1 MQPLI
6 HLPLRFTL
14 RPIYFGLTLALS
26 GLSLDSLACAPQA
39 GRLTAVE
46 GRVEVRAAS
55 GGNWQAASARQI
67 LCPGDQIAVRGPGRA
82 AVVLSQDVLVRL
94 DQNTTLT
101 LPPSASSGELGL
113 GRGVVHV
120 ISRFTKR
127 FGVITP
133 FVNALVDGTEF
144 TVASDDSAARVV
156 VAEGRVRTTN
166 SAGEQSLGAGEASET
181 HAGSAPGRV
190 TIRPL
195 DAVAWAIHYPAV
207 LRLSDAELAA
217 WPDAVRTP
225 LAAARRDAD
234 RGRFREAFDTLA
246 ALPEAGTQPGLA
258 ALKAGALLGLGQV
271 DEARALIARF
281 APDASASLA
290 AVEAVVLV
298 ARNDSTAAEAAARRA
313 VSLDASSPA
322 ARLALSY
329 ALQSARQL
337 PAALAAAEQ
346 ATRLDATDPLAWARR
361 AELEL
366 SLGNSEA
373 GGDSARR
380 AVALSPDTP
389 RARAMAAFARLI
401 AGETDDAATDFQ
413 SALDSNDAEPLAHF
427 GLGLALLRQ
436 GHTDAGRR
444 EVEIAAL
451 LDPGNAELRSYL
463 GRAYMEEERSKV
475 AGSQFE
481 LARRLDPASPT
492 PWYFDAFRKLRDREP
507 LAAIADGEQALAL
520 NEQRAVLRSTA
531 LLDQDRAARAASLG
545 AAYQQVGFTAPAQV
559 AAMQALDDDNQN
571 AAAHRLLADAYA
583 DTPRYEGARLS
594 ELLQAQ
600 LRQPIGHWPLAPQ
613 FVMPA
618 IPMLDGPR
626 AVSPDEATAFFERK
640 PTRFAASLAG
650 GTNDTLSGSFV
661 ASRAW
666 ERAQLSIGA
675 FDYRSRGLDARIA
688 DIHLAGSRIDG
699 QFALTPRTMLLAE
712 MRHTERS
719 GGDQSKDLF
728 DGAIGT
734 LQNVITDLG
743 RIGIR
748 HELGAGEEFIAEVNT
763 QRIRER
769 EKDLLSQLLFEHPK
783 YPSFYYDQEI
793 DNHARMQARGL
804 SMLYSKLQHNHAIQI
819 GATAFRLAGS
829 NNGTVDAQEIHR
841 NIPEIPEGPYPLQLA
856 PSKVD
861 RDTVFSY
868 GQWRINPAISVH
880 GGAEYVRLDDLNHT
894 QAERINGKLG
904 IVARLATGTTL
915 RSAFFQG
922 VSGSKYDRES
932 LAPTQF
938 AGFNQVFDDPT
949 GTRWRRAAVG
959 LDQRF
964 AGGITAGLEAS
975 GRILNV
981 PMFSTGSS
989 MELGRWN
996 EQLHRAHVAVPFGH
1010 KVALSAEWRHEA
1022 TQTDANP
1029 AYRGLPYKV
1038 RTDLVPLRLWL
1049 KTGPADVLIENWA
1062 VRQHA
1067 SQFDSRLNG
1076 AGSDLHA
1083 GSTFSTTNLRV
1094 SMPIV
1099 SNRLTATLG
1108 LYNVFDRQFRFHN
1121 TDLNGDPKV
1130 PLFYPQRTALLQAH
1144 FRF

>member
-1 MQPLI
+1 MQPPV
-6 HLPLRFTL
+6 HLPQRFAL

-26 GLSLDSLACAPQA
+26 GLSLDTLACDPQA
-39 GRLTAVE
+39 GHLSAIE
-46 GRVEVRAAS
+46 GRVEVRAAA
-55 GGNWQAASARQI
+55 GGAWQPATARQI

-217 WPDAVRTP
+217 WPDAVRSP

-234 RGRFREAFDTLA
+234 NGRFREALDTLA

-271 DEARALIARF
+271 GEARALIARF

-298 ARNDSTAAEAAARRA
+298 ARNDTSAAETAARRA
-313 VSLDASSPA
+313 VSLDARSA
-322 ARLALSY
+322 AAQLALSY

-346 ATRLDATDPLAWARR
+346 ATALDANDPLAWARR

-366 SLGNSEA
+366 SLGHSEA

-401 AGETDDAATDFQ
+401 AGETDGAATDFQ

-650 GTNDTLSGSFV
+650 GTRDTLSGSFV

-688 DIHLAGSRIDG
+688 DTHLAGSRIDG

-719 GGDQSKDLF
+719 GGDQSKNLF
-728 DGAIGT
+728 DGPIGT

-748 HELGAGEEFIAEVNT
+748 HELGAGEEFLAEVNT
-763 QRIRER
+763 QRIREH
-769 EKDLLSQLLFEHPK
+769 EKDLIQINPPGL
-783 YPSFYYDQEI
+783 DI
-793 DNHARMQARGL
+793 DVDGRLQQRARGL
-804 SMLYSKLQHNHAIQI
+804 SMLYSRQQERLGLVA
-819 GATAFRLAGS
+819 GASSFHLSGS
-829 NNGTVDAQEIHR
+829 TNSAYSMALSADPG
-841 NIPEIPEGPYPLQLA
+841 NIVYAETQ
-856 PSKVD
+856 PSTNQRVD
-861 RDTVFSY
+861 RDTAFSY
-868 GQWRINPAISVH
+868 GQWRINPAVTVH

-981 PMFSTGSS
+981 LTIGEDNG
-989 MELGRWN
+989 MELVRWN
-996 EQLHRAHVAVPFGH
+996 EQLHRAHVAVPFGN
-1010 KVALSAEWRHEA
+1010 KVALSAEWRHET
-1022 TQTDANP
+1022 TQTDASP
-1029 AYRGLPYKV
+1029 DYRGLPYKV

-1067 SQFDSRLNG
+1067 SQGDRRGNDQR
-1076 AGSDLHA
+1076 A
-1083 GSTFSTTNLRV
+1083 STAFSTTNLRISLPV
-1094 SMPIV
+1094 V

>member
-1 MQPLI
+1 MQAPV
-6 HLPLRFTL
+6 HLPRHFVL
-14 RPIYFGLTLALS
+14 RPVSVCLALALS
-26 GLSLDSLACAPQA
+26 GLSLDTLACATEA
-39 GRLTAVE
+39 GRLTAIE
-46 GRVEVRAAS
+46 GRVEVRAAT

-82 AVVLSQDVLVRL
+82 AVVLSQNVLVRL

-120 ISRFTKR
+120 ISRFSKR

-156 VAEGRVRTTN
+156 VAEGRVRTAN

-181 HAGSAPGRV
+181 HAGSAPGRI

-195 DAVAWAIHYPAV
+195 DAVAWAIHYPSV
-207 LRLSDAELAA
+207 VRLSDAELAA
-217 WPDAVRTP
+217 LPEALRNP
-225 LAAARRDAD
+225 LAAARRAAD
-234 RGRFREAFDTLA
+234 SGRLREALDSLA
-246 ALPEAGTQPGLA
+246 VLPETGAQPSLA

-281 APDASASLA
+281 APDANASLA

-298 ARNDSTAAEAAARRA
+298 ARNDTAAEAAARRA
-313 VSLDASSPA
+313 VRLDAGSAA

-337 PAALAAAEQ
+337 PAALAAAED

-366 SLGNSEA
+366 SLGHSAA

-380 AVALSPDTP
+380 AVALGPDTP

-401 AGETDDAATDFQ
+401 AGETDGAATDFQ

-436 GHTDAGRR
+436 GHTEAGRR

-463 GRAYMEEERSKV
+463 GRAYMEEARSKV

-507 LAAIADGEQALAL
+507 LAAIHDGEQALAL

-545 AAYQQVGFTAPAQV
+545 AAYQQVGFAAPAQV
-559 AAMQALDDDNQN
+559 AAMQALDDDSQN
-571 AAAHRLLADAYA
+571 AAAHRLLAEAYA

-600 LRQPIGHWPLAPQ
+600 LRQPVGHWPLAPQ

-650 GTNDTLSGSFV
+650 GTRDTLSGSFV

-675 FDYRSRGLDARIA
+675 FDYRSRGLDTRIA
-688 DIHLAGSRIDG
+688 DTHLAGSRIEG

-719 GGDQSKDLF
+719 GGDQSKTLF
-728 DGAIGT
+728 AAPAIGT
-734 LQNVITDLG
+734 LQNVITDLS

-748 HELGAGEEFIAEVNT
+748 HELGAGEEFLAEVNT

-769 EKDLLSQLLFEHPK
+769 EKDFFQINP
-783 YPSFYYDQEI
+783 PGI
-793 DNHARMQARGL
+793 DIDSDYRLQQRSRGL
-804 SMLYSKLQHNHAIQI
+804 SMLYSLQQERLGVVA
-819 GATAFRLAGS
+819 GASSFHLSGS
-829 NNGTVDAQEIHR
+829 TNSSYSMALSADPGNVVYAETQ
-841 NIPEIPEGPYPLQLA
+841 
-856 PSKVD
+856 PSTNQRVD
-861 RDTVFSY
+861 RETVFSY
-868 GQWRINPAISVH
+868 GQWRINPAVTML

-904 IVARLATGTTL
+904 IVTRLATGTTL

-989 MELGRWN
+989 IELGRWN

-1010 KVALSAEWRHEA
+1010 KVALSAEWRHEE

-1029 AYRGLPYKV
+1029 DYRGLPYKV

-1049 KTGPADVLIENWA
+1049 KSGPADVLVENWA

-1067 SQFDSRLNG
+1067 AQLDG

-1083 GSTFSTTNLRV
+1083 SSTFSTTNLRV

-1130 PLFYPQRTALLQAH
+1130 PLFYPQRTALLQGH

>member
-1 MQPLI
+1 
-6 HLPLRFTL
+6 
-14 RPIYFGLTLALS
+14 
-26 GLSLDSLACAPQA
+26 
-39 GRLTAVE
+39 
-46 GRVEVRAAS
+46 
-55 GGNWQAASARQI
+55 
-67 LCPGDQIAVRGPGRA
+67 
-82 AVVLSQDVLVRL
+82 
-94 DQNTTLT
+94 
-101 LPPSASSGELGL
+101 
-113 GRGVVHV
+113 
-120 ISRFTKR
+120 
-127 FGVITP
+127 
-133 FVNALVDGTEF
+133 
-144 TVASDDSAARVV
+144 
-156 VAEGRVRTTN
+156 
-166 SAGEQSLGAGEASET
+166 
-181 HAGSAPGRV
+181 
-190 TIRPL
+190 
-195 DAVAWAIHYPAV
+195 
-207 LRLSDAELAA
+207 
-217 WPDAVRTP
+217 
-225 LAAARRDAD
+225 
-234 RGRFREAFDTLA
+234 
-246 ALPEAGTQPGLA
+246 
-258 ALKAGALLGLGQV
+258 
-271 DEARALIARF
+271 
-281 APDASASLA
+281 
-290 AVEAVVLV
+290 
-298 ARNDSTAAEAAARRA
+298 
-313 VSLDASSPA
+313 
-322 ARLALSY
+322 
-329 ALQSARQL
+329 
-337 PAALAAAEQ
+337 
-346 ATRLDATDPLAWARR
+346 
-361 AELEL
+361 
-366 SLGNSEA
+366 
-373 GGDSARR
+373 
-380 AVALSPDTP
+380 TP

-401 AGETDDAATDFQ
+401 AGDTDAAATDFQ
-413 SALDSNDAEPLAHF
+413 NALDSNDAEPLAHF

-436 GHTDAGRR
+436 GHTEAGRR

-451 LDPGNAELRSYL
+451 LDPSNAELRSYL

-492 PWYFDAFRKLRDREP
+492 PWYFDAFRKLLDREP
-507 LAAIADGEQALAL
+507 LAAIRDGEQAVAL
-520 NEQRAVLRSTA
+520 NDNRAVLRAGT
-531 LLDQDRAARAASLG
+531 LLDQDRAARSASLG
-545 AAYQQVGFTAPAQV
+545 AAYQQVGFAAPAQV

-583 DTPRYEGARLS
+583 DTPRFEGARLS

-626 AVSPDEATAFFERK
+626 AVSPDEATAFFDRK

-650 GTNDTLSGSFV
+650 GTRDTLSGSFV
-661 ASRAW
+661 ASHAW

-675 FDYRSRGLDARIA
+675 FDYRGRSLDPRVA
-688 DIHLAGSRIDG
+688 DTHLAGSRIDG

-719 GGDQSKDLF
+719 GGDQSKSLF

-763 QRIRER
+763 RRIRER
-769 EKDLLSQLLFEHPK
+769 EKDLFQ
-783 YPSFYYDQEI
+783 I
-793 DNHARMQARGL
+793 DPPGIDIDSDYRLQQRSRGL
-804 SMLYSKLQHNHAIQI
+804 SMLYSLQQERLGLVA
-819 GATAFRLAGS
+819 GASAFRLS
-829 NNGTVDAQEIHR
+829 GTQDNVFMTSLTMDRSIVLDVTTFPTAKR
-841 NIPEIPEGPYPLQLA
+841 KN
-856 PSKVD
+856 D
-861 RDTVFSY
+861 RDTAFSY
-868 GQWRINPAISVH
+868 GQWRINPAIIVH
-880 GGAEYVRLDDLNHT
+880 GGAEYVRLNDLDRT
-894 QAERINGKLG
+894 QTERVNGKLG

-949 GTRWRRAAVG
+949 GTRWRRAAIG

-964 AGGITAGLEAS
+964 TGGITAGLEAS
-975 GRILNV
+975 GRILHV
-981 PMFSTGSS
+981 PMFSTGSN

-996 EQLHRAHVAVPFGH
+996 EQLHRAHLSVPFGQ

-1022 TQTDANP
+1022 TQTEVTPD
-1029 AYRGLPYKV
+1029 YRALPYKV

-1049 KTGPADVLIENWA
+1049 KTGPADVLVENWA

-1067 SQFDSRLNG
+1067 SQLDG
-1076 AGSDLHA
+1076 AGSDQRA
-1083 GSTFSTTNLRV
+1083 SSTFSMTNLRV

-1130 PLFYPQRTALLQAH
+1130 PLFYPQRTALLQGH

>member
-26 GLSLDSLACAPQA
+26 GLSLDSLACDPQA

-144 TVASDDSAARVV
+144 TVASDDTAARVV

-217 WPDAVRTP
+217 WPDAVRSP

-234 RGRFREAFDTLA
+234 NGRFREALDTLA

-271 DEARALIARF
+271 GEARALIARF

-298 ARNDSTAAEAAARRA
+298 ARNDTSAAETAARRA
-313 VSLDASSPA
+313 VSLDARSA
-322 ARLALSY
+322 AAQLALSY

-346 ATRLDATDPLAWARR
+346 ATALDANDPLAWARR

-366 SLGNSEA
+366 SLGHSEA

-380 AVALSPDTP
+380 AVALGPDTP

-520 NEQRAVLRSTA
+520 NNQRAVLRSTA

-545 AAYQQVGFTAPAQV
+545 AAYQQVGFAAPAQV

-650 GTNDTLSGSFV
+650 GTRDTLSGSFV
-661 ASRAW
+661 ASHAW

-688 DIHLAGSRIDG
+688 DTHLAGSRIDG

-719 GGDQSKDLF
+719 GGDQSKSLF

-763 QRIRER
+763 RRIRER
-769 EKDLLSQLLFEHPK
+769 EKDLFQINP
-783 YPSFYYDQEI
+783 PGI
-793 DNHARMQARGL
+793 DIDTDSRLQQRTRGL
-804 SMLYSKLQHNHAIQI
+804 SMLYSRQQERLGVVA
-819 GATAFRLAGS
+819 GASAFRLS
-829 NNGTVDAQEIHR
+829 GTQDTTFMTSLTMDRSIVLNVT
-841 NIPEIPEGPYPLQLA
+841 NIPTTSLK
-856 PSKVD
+856 SD
-861 RDTVFSY
+861 RDTAFGY
-868 GQWRINPAISVH
+868 GQWRINPAVTVH
-880 GGAEYVRLDDLNHT
+880 GGVEYVRFDQLDFS

-949 GTRWRRAAVG
+949 GTRWRRAAIG

-1010 KVALSAEWRHEA
+1010 KVALSAEWRHEE
-1022 TQTDANP
+1022 TQTELNTDF
-1029 AYRGLPYKV
+1029 RGLPYKV

-1049 KTGPADVLIENWA
+1049 KTGPADVLVENWA

-1067 SQFDSRLNG
+1067 AQLDG

-1083 GSTFSTTNLRV
+1083 GSTFSTTNLRI

-1130 PLFYPQRTALLQAH
+1130 PLFYPQRTALLQGH

>member
-1 MQPLI
+1 MQAPA
-6 HLPLRFTL
+6 HLPQHFVL
-14 RPIYFGLTLALS
+14 RPVFVCLAVALS
-26 GLSLDSLACAPQA
+26 GLSLDTLACDTEA
-39 GRLTAVE
+39 GRLTAIE
-46 GRVEVRAAS
+46 GRVEVRAS
-55 GGNWQAASARQI
+55 TGGNWQAASARQI

-82 AVVLSQDVLVRL
+82 AVVLSQNVLVRL

-101 LPPSASSGELGL
+101 LPPSASSGELSL

-156 VAEGRVRTTN
+156 VAEGRVRTAN
-166 SAGEQSLGAGEASET
+166 STGEQSLGAGEASET

-190 TIRPL
+190 AIRPL
-195 DAVAWAIHYPAV
+195 DAVTWAIHYPSV
-207 LRLSDAELAA
+207 VRLSDAELAA
-217 WPDAVRTP
+217 LPEALRNP
-225 LAAARRDAD
+225 LATARRAAD
-234 RGRFREAFDTLA
+234 GGRFREALDALA
-246 ALPEAGTQPGLA
+246 SLPETGTQPSLA

-271 DEARALIARF
+271 DEARAQIAHF

-290 AVEAVVLV
+290 AIEAVVLV
-298 ARNDSTAAEAAARRA
+298 ARNDNAAETAARRA
-313 VSLDASSPA
+313 VSLDAGSSA

-337 PAALAAAEQ
+337 PAALAAAED

-366 SLGNSEA
+366 SLGHSAA

-380 AVALSPDTP
+380 ALALGPDTP
-389 RARAMAAFARLI
+389 RARAMSAFSRLI
-401 AGETDDAATDFQ
+401 AGETDGAATDFQ
-413 SALDSNDAEPLAHF
+413 SALDSNDAEPLTHF

-436 GHTDAGRR
+436 GHTEAGRR

-451 LDPGNAELRSYL
+451 LDPANAELRSYL
-463 GRAYMEEERSKV
+463 GRAYMEEARSKV
-475 AGSQFE
+475 AGNQFE

-520 NEQRAVLRSTA
+520 NEQRAVLRASA

-545 AAYQQVGFTAPAQV
+545 AAYQQVGFAAPAQV
-559 AAMQALDDDNQN
+559 AAMNALEDDSQN
-571 AAAHRLLADAYA
+571 AAAHRLLAEAYA

-600 LRQPIGHWPLAPQ
+600 MRQPIGHWPLAPQ

-626 AVSPDEATAFFERK
+626 AVSPDEATAFFERQ

-650 GTNDTLSGSFV
+650 GTRDNLSGSFV

-666 ERAQLSIGA
+666 EQVQLSIGA
-675 FDYRSRGLDARIA
+675 FDYRSRGLDTRIA
-688 DIHLAGSRIDG
+688 DTHLAGSRITG

-712 MRHTERS
+712 IRHTERS

-728 DGAIGT
+728 EGPIGT

-743 RIGIR
+743 RLGIR
-748 HELGAGEEFIAEVNT
+748 RELGAGEEFIAEVNT
-763 QRIRER
+763 QRIREH
-769 EKDLLSQLLFEHPK
+769 EMDFFQINPPGFDIDLDGRLRQRS
-783 YPSFYYDQEI
+783 
-793 DNHARMQARGL
+793 RGV
-804 SMLYSKLQHNHAIQI
+804 SMLYSLQKEWSGLVA
-819 GATAFRLAGS
+819 GASSFHLSGSANSAYSMALSADPSNVLYADALPTASLR
-829 NNGTVDAQEIHR
+829 T
-841 NIPEIPEGPYPLQLA
+841 
-856 PSKVD
+856 D
-861 RDTVFSY
+861 RDTAFGY
-868 GQWRINPAISVH
+868 GQWRINRAVTVH
-880 GGAEYVRLDDLNHT
+880 GGAEYVRLDALDKT
-894 QAERINGKLG
+894 QTERVNGKLG
-904 IVARLATGTTL
+904 IVARLAAGTTL
-915 RSAFFQG
+915 RAAFFQG

-949 GTRWRRAAVG
+949 GTRWRRAAIG

-964 AGGITAGLEAS
+964 AGGITAGLVAS
-975 GRILNV
+975 GRILSV
-981 PMFSTGSS
+981 PTIGAGNSV
-989 MELGRWN
+989 ELGRWN

-1010 KVALSAEWRHEA
+1010 KVAISAEWRHEEA
-1022 TQTDANP
+1022 QTPLDSDF
-1029 AYRGLPYKV
+1029 RGLPYKV
-1038 RTDLVPLRLWL
+1038 RTDLFPLRLWL
-1049 KTGPADVLIENWA
+1049 KTGPAEVLLENWA

-1067 SQFDSRLNG
+1067 AQLDG
-1076 AGSDLHA
+1076 AGNDLHA
-1083 GSTFSTTNLRV
+1083 GSTFSTSNLRV
-1094 SMPIV
+1094 SIPIV
-1099 SNRLTATLG
+1099 SNRLTATLAI
-1108 LYNVFDRQFRFHN
+1108 YNVFDQQFRFHN

-1130 PLFYPQRTALLQAH
+1130 PLFYPQRTALLQGH

>member
-1 MQPLI
+1 MQPPVD
-6 HLPLRFTL
+6 LPQRFAL
-14 RPIYFGLTLALS
+14 RPVCFGLTLALS
-26 GLSLDSLACAPQA
+26 GFALDALACDPQA
-39 GRLTAVE
+39 GRLSAIE
-46 GRVEVRAAS
+46 GRVEVRAATS
-55 GGNWQAASARQI
+55 KVWQTASARQI
-67 LCPGDQIAVRGPGRA
+67 LCPGDQVAVRGPGRA

-101 LPPSASSGELGL
+101 LPPAANSGELGL
-113 GRGVVHV
+113 GHGVVHV
-120 ISRFTKR
+120 ISRFSKR

-144 TVASDDSAARVV
+144 TVASDDTRARVV
-156 VAEGRVRTTN
+156 VAEGRVRTAN
-166 SAGEQSLGAGEASET
+166 SAGEQSLGAGEASEAR
-181 HAGSAPGRV
+181 AGSAPGSIAV
-190 TIRPL
+190 RPL
-195 DAVAWAIHYPAV
+195 DAVAWAIHYPNV
-207 LRLSDAELAA
+207 VRLSDAELAA
-217 WPDAVRTP
+217 SPPAIRQQLD
-225 LAAARRDAD
+225 AARRDAD
-234 RGRFREAFDTLA
+234 RGRFREALDTLST
-246 ALPEAGTQPGLA
+246 LPETDTQPNLA
-258 ALKAGALLGLGQV
+258 ALKASALLGIGRV
-271 DEARALIARF
+271 DEARVLIARF

-290 AVEAVVLV
+290 AVEAIVLV
-298 ARNDSTAAEAAARRA
+298 ARNDSSAAETAARRA
-313 VSLDASSPA
+313 VSLDTSSAA

-329 ALQSARQL
+329 ALQSARHL
-337 PAALAAAEQ
+337 PAALVAAEE
-346 ATRLDATDPLAWARR
+346 ATALDATDPTAWTRR

-366 SLGNSEA
+366 SLGRSEA
-373 GGDSARR
+373 SGDSARR
-380 AVALSPDTP
+380 AVALGPDTP

-401 AGETDDAATDFQ
+401 AGDTDAAATDFQ
-413 SALDSNDAEPLAHF
+413 NALDSNDAEPLAHF

-436 GHTDAGRR
+436 GHTEAGRR

-451 LDPGNAELRSYL
+451 LDPSNAELRSYL

-492 PWYFDAFRKLRDREP
+492 PWYFDAFRKLLDREP
-507 LAAIADGEQALAL
+507 LAAIHDGEQAVAL
-520 NEQRAVLRSTA
+520 NDNRAVLRSGT
-531 LLDQDRAARAASLG
+531 LLDQDRAARSASLG
-545 AAYQQVGFTAPAQV
+545 AAYQQVGFAAPAQV
-559 AAMQALDDDNQN
+559 AAIQALDDDNQN

-583 DTPRYEGARLS
+583 DTPRFEGARLS

-626 AVSPDEATAFFERK
+626 AVSPDEATAFFDRK

-650 GTNDTLSGSFV
+650 GTRDTLSGSFV
-661 ASRAW
+661 ASHAW

-675 FDYRSRGLDARIA
+675 FDYRGRGLDPRVA
-688 DIHLAGSRIDG
+688 DTHLAGSRIDG

-712 MRHTERS
+712 MRHTERR
-719 GGDQSKDLF
+719 GGDQSKNLF
-728 DGAIGT
+728 DGPIGT

-763 QRIRER
+763 RRIRER
-769 EKDLLSQLLFEHPK
+769 EKDWQGQLPFPNHTTPF
-783 YPSFYYDQEI
+783 FYFDQETDI
-793 DNHARMQARGL
+793 HTRLQTRGL
-804 SMLYSKLQHNHAIQI
+804 SMLYLRQQRDHAIQI
-819 GATAFRLAGS
+819 GATAFRLSGS
-829 NNGTVDAQEIHR
+829 NNGTVAAPEIHR
-841 NIPEIPEGPYPLQLA
+841 IIPDIPEGPYPLPLA

-861 RDTVFSY
+861 RDTTFGY
-868 GQWRINPAISVH
+868 GHWRLNPTVTLY
-880 GGAEYVRLDDLNHT
+880 GGAEYVRLNDLDHT
-894 QAERINGKLG
+894 QAERVNGKLG
-904 IVARLATGTTL
+904 IVARLTTGTTL

-922 VSGSKYDRES
+922 LSGSKYDRES

-949 GTRWRRAAVG
+949 GTRWRRAAIG

-964 AGGITAGLEAS
+964 TGGITAGLEAS
-975 GRILNV
+975 GRILHV
-981 PMFSTGSS
+981 PMFSTGSN

-996 EQLHRAHVAVPFGH
+996 EQLHRAHLSVPFGQ

-1022 TQTDANP
+1022 TQTEVTPD
-1029 AYRGLPYKV
+1029 YRALPYKV

-1049 KTGPADVLIENWA
+1049 KTGPADVLVENWA

-1067 SQFDSRLNG
+1067 SQLDG
-1076 AGSDLHA
+1076 AGSDQRA
-1083 GSTFSTTNLRV
+1083 SSTFSTTNLRV

-1130 PLFYPQRTALLQAH
+1130 PLFYPQRTALLQGH

>member
-1 MQPLI
+1 MQPPVD
-6 HLPLRFTL
+6 LPQRFAL
-14 RPIYFGLTLALS
+14 RPVYFGLTLALS
-26 GLSLDSLACAPQA
+26 GFALDALACDPQA
-39 GRLTAVE
+39 GRLSAIE
-46 GRVEVRAAS
+46 GRVEVRAATS
-55 GGNWQAASARQI
+55 KVWQTASARQI
-67 LCPGDQIAVRGPGRA
+67 LCPGDQVAVRGPGRA

-101 LPPSASSGELGL
+101 LPPAANSGELGL
-113 GRGVVHV
+113 GHGVVHV
-120 ISRFTKR
+120 ISRFSKR

-144 TVASDDSAARVV
+144 TVASDDTRARVV
-156 VAEGRVRTTN
+156 VAEGRVRTAN

-181 HAGSAPGRV
+181 RAGSAPGSIAV
-190 TIRPL
+190 RPL
-195 DAVAWAIHYPAV
+195 DAVAWAIHYPNV
-207 LRLSDAELAA
+207 VRLSDAELAA
-217 WPDAVRTP
+217 SPPAIRQQLD
-225 LAAARRDAD
+225 AARRDAD
-234 RGRFREAFDTLA
+234 RGRFREALDTLST
-246 ALPEAGTQPGLA
+246 LPETDIQPNLA
-258 ALKAGALLGLGQV
+258 ALKASALLGIGRV

-281 APDASASLA
+281 APDASASLV

-298 ARNDSTAAEAAARRA
+298 ARNDSTAAETAARRA
-313 VSLDASSPA
+313 VSLDANSAA

-337 PAALAAAEQ
+337 PAALVAAEE
-346 ATRLDATDPLAWARR
+346 ATALDATDPTAWTRR

-366 SLGNSEA
+366 SLGRSEA

-380 AVALSPDTP
+380 AVALGPDTP
-389 RARAMAAFARLI
+389 RTRAMAAFARLI
-401 AGETDDAATDFQ
+401 AGDTDAAATDFQ
-413 SALDSNDAEPLAHF
+413 NALDNNDAEPLAHF

-436 GHTDAGRR
+436 GHTEAGRR

-492 PWYFDAFRKLRDREP
+492 PWYFDAFRKLLDREP
-507 LAAIADGEQALAL
+507 LAAIRDGEQAVAL
-520 NEQRAVLRSTA
+520 NDNRAVLRAGT
-531 LLDQDRAARAASLG
+531 LLDQDRAARSASLG
-545 AAYQQVGFTAPAQV
+545 AAYQQVGFAAPAQV

-583 DTPRYEGARLS
+583 DTPRFEGARLS

-626 AVSPDEATAFFERK
+626 AVSPDEATAFFDRK

-650 GTNDTLSGSFV
+650 GSRDTLSGSFV
-661 ASRAW
+661 ASHAW

-675 FDYRSRGLDARIA
+675 FDYRGRSLDPRVA
-688 DIHLAGSRIDG
+688 DTHLAGSRIDG

-719 GGDQSKDLF
+719 GGDQSKSLF

-763 QRIRER
+763 RRIRER
-769 EKDLLSQLLFEHPK
+769 EKDLFQ
-783 YPSFYYDQEI
+783 I
-793 DNHARMQARGL
+793 DPPGIDIDSDYRLQQRSRGL
-804 SMLYSKLQHNHAIQI
+804 SMLYSLQQERLGLVA
-819 GATAFRLAGS
+819 GASAFRLS
-829 NNGTVDAQEIHR
+829 GTQDNVFMTSLTMDRSIVLDATTFPTAKR
-841 NIPEIPEGPYPLQLA
+841 KN
-856 PSKVD
+856 D
-861 RDTVFSY
+861 RDTAFSY
-868 GQWRINPAISVH
+868 GQWRINPAIIVH
-880 GGAEYVRLDDLNHT
+880 GGAEYVRLNDLDRT
-894 QAERINGKLG
+894 QTERVNGKLG

-975 GRILNV
+975 GRILNL
-981 PMFSTGSS
+981 PTIGADSS
-989 MELGRWN
+989 MELVRWN
-996 EQLHRAHVAVPFGH
+996 EQLHRAHLAVPFGQ
-1010 KVALSAEWRHEA
+1010 KVALSAEWRHEE
-1022 TQTDANP
+1022 TQTELNTDL
-1029 AYRGLPYKV
+1029 RGLPYKV

-1049 KTGPADVLIENWA
+1049 KTGPADVLVENWA

-1067 SQFDSRLNG
+1067 SQLDG
-1076 AGSDLHA
+1076 AGSEQRA
-1083 GSTFSTTNLRV
+1083 SSTFSMTNLRV

-1130 PLFYPQRTALLQAH
+1130 PLFYPQRTALLQGH